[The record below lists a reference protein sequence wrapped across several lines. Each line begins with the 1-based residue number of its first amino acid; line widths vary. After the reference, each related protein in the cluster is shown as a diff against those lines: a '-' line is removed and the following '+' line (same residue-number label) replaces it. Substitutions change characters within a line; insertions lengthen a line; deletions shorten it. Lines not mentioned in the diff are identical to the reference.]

1 MEHRVLFVGNSG
13 TYVNDMPGIFEHIAK
28 KAGFDCVA
36 ATEAPDS
43 MRFVDHADPE
53 QACGKDLLEKLEGFK
68 PTIVFFQENGNVILG
83 TERGKDNENVRF
95 RCAASAKKLV
105 QMTRDAGA
113 QPYFYIRTAYEYVN
127 KGADRKLQTKLF
139 SDFFGILGAALDVPC
154 ANAAKAFDICV
165 TEHPHIDP
173 YGPDRAHHSKVG
185 SYLVAATCFAK
196 VFGTDFDTISP
207 WELDADTAKILWDIA
222 RKVTQE

>member
-1 MEHRVLFVGNSG
+1 MDHRVLFVGNSG

-43 MRFVDHADPE
+43 VRFVDHADPE
-53 QACGKDLLEKLEGFK
+53 QPCGKDLLEKLEEFK

-83 TERGKDNENVRF
+83 TERGKSNENVRF
-95 RCAASAKKLV
+95 RCAAAAKKLV
-105 QMTRDAGA
+105 QMARDAGA

-139 SDFFGILGAALDVPC
+139 SDFFGILGATLDVPC

-165 TEHPHIDP
+165 TEYPHIDP

-222 RKVTQE
+222 RKVAQE